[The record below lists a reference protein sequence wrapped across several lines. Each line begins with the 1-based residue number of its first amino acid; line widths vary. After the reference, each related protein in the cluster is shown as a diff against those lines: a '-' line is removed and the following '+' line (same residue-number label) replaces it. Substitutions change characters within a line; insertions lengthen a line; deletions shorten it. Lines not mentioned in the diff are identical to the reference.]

1 MKIEILEE
9 DSLLDEKLDMLGREN
24 TLQPFRLLKLFE
36 DKTLEELLATVRFV
50 LAGEEELET
59 LNDYFKE
66 TGGGVRVTAT
76 PYITYE
82 LESKT
87 WTHFKNILEEQLKE
101 YPTTLLQDRKILE
114 EPNSLSVNVTNC
126 ILLRKGEKEILHY
139 FLKIA
144 QRMSRIFSMS
154 RLDFIKAAKRQEYKE
169 YRQYLNKVLTEL
181 TEA

>member
-1 MKIEILEE
+1 M
-9 DSLLDEKLDMLGREN
+9 
-24 TLQPFRLLKLFE
+24 Q
-36 DKTLEELLATVRFV
+36 
-50 LAGEEELET
+50 
-59 LNDYFKE
+59 DYFKE

-154 RLDFIKAAKRQEYKE
+154 RLVFVWVISGLHQGRQATGIQGVPTVPEQGINRT
-169 YRQYLNKVLTEL
+169 YRGVVRVVKVRFHFSSQIDSKYNR
-181 TEA
+181 AVVGGSGCSGIY